1 MALADEVTARYG
13 DQFLVNLTNPFD
25 EEPTTVDTTRL
36 AKAVLDVIAD
46 FKTYASVEYDND
58 EDQHVSLACEGVIVK
73 LMVRCGELKPEAEK
87 AWRKEDLKEG
97 LALVTGRDRLLPTT
111 NSILQTS
118 SEARGSMPVRADFDR
133 ERWDK
138 FVPGEPSISEDGR
151 LE

>member
-1 MALADEVTARYG
+1 MGLADEVSARYG
-13 DQFLVNLTNPFD
+13 AQFLVNITNPYD
-25 EEPTTVDTTRL
+25 EEPNTIDTGRL

-73 LMVRCGELKPEAEK
+73 LLVRCGDLKPEAEK

-97 LALVTGRDRLLPTT
+97 LALVTGRDRLMPTSS
-111 NSILQTS
+111 SILQTS
-118 SEARGSMPVRADFDR
+118 SELRGSAPVRSDFDR

-138 FVPGEPSISEDGR
+138 FVPGQPAVSEDGR